1 MITIFFKRWVD
12 WSNIIIAYN
21 LNCIR
26 IFYTNFF
33 EFSINSCPFWMICC
47 LCSIFWKIIPFW
59 YFIQKTLLTIL
70 LIILDSIIN
79 LSNTFDN
86 NRILSF
92 KFVLSYRFCLLIDQ
106 CKIDPLS
113 YSSIFRRFESMSANR
128 FSKWLFCSMIQY
140 STLRTIKR

>member
-1 MITIFFKRWVD
+1 
-12 WSNIIIAYN
+12 
-21 LNCIR
+21 
-26 IFYTNFF
+26 
-33 EFSINSCPFWMICC
+33 MICC